1 MFRKILG
8 DRFVG
13 SSELGL
19 VWRNILRLESVPW
32 IKDHEIAHDILFP
45 AAGYIT
51 MVGEAIRQLS
61 AQREY
66 TVGAVSFLSA
76 LVITREQPEM
86 QIHPRKLRLR
96 DSLDF

>member
-1 MFRKILG
+1 MG

-32 IKDHEIAHDILFP
+32 IKDHEIAHEILFP
-45 AAGYIT
+45 AAGYIA

-66 TVGAVSFLSA
+66 TGRAVSFLSA
-76 LVITREQPEM
+76 LVVTREQSEM
-86 QIHPRKLRLR
+86 QIHLRKLRLTN
-96 DSLDF
+96 SLDF